1 MINTSGTKKGSYQ
14 GIPVPPEGQHQDPA
28 SILTLLL
35 GWGPSPWA
43 DLVAPAEED
52 KIPPF

>member
-1 MINTSGTKKGSYQ
+1 MCNKKFYKENTFKN
-14 GIPVPPEGQHQDPA
+14 
-28 SILTLLL
+28 ILRFCDLEQCFSNLTVKNAN
-35 GWGPSPWA
+35 S